1 MFSLKRTMKLK
12 RLAICGFLIA
22 CLLFMVVILFH
33 CGPIGV
39 RAGENRL
46 LATRK
51 LVNGDKLYI
60 LAERTD
66 SWVEPYQVRLYRL
79 NQNSNWFVNFLTFED
94 SFWWKCRF
102 EGSETDG
109 QIGIIVFNSKIA
121 AYSLSNSEVKWLTRK
136 RADSPS
142 HLIGDEV
149 TMPIPKII
157 AGKME

>member
-1 MFSLKRTMKLK
+1 MKLK
-12 RLAICGFLIA
+12 RLAICGLLIA
-22 CLLFMVVILFH
+22 CLLITALILFH

-39 RAGENRL
+39 RAGENRV
-46 LATRK
+46 LATRQ

-60 LAERTD
+60 VAERTD

-109 QIGIIVFNSKIA
+109 QIGIVVSGTKIA

-136 RADSPS
+136 RANSPS
-142 HLIGDEV
+142 LLIGDEV
-149 TMPIPKII
+149 TMPIPKIT
-157 AGKME
+157 AGEMD